1 MSEEAR
7 GKVALVTGSGRQ
19 RVGNVIARSL
29 AGWGYDVALHYHRSE
44 QSAAET
50 VEELRS
56 MDVSSEA
63 FRADVSESSDV
74 DAMFEQIVRRFGRLD
89 VLVTTASIWET
100 IPLEDVTA
108 EDMLRHY
115 RVDVLGTFL
124 CARRAGLIMADQPEG
139 GVIVTFSDW
148 AVKRPYL
155 DHAAY
160 FAAKGSIPTLSRALA
175 VELSHRNPKIRVNCI
190 QPGPILFPPESTED
204 QRQAMIESTLVK
216 TANCPES
223 VSLAVQFFIDNP
235 FVTGVCLPIDGGRS
249 IYATEST
256 NRPRPI

>member
-1 MSEEAR
+1 MSEPGR
-7 GKVALVTGSGRQ
+7 RKVALITGSGRQ

-44 QSAAET
+44 QSALET
-50 VEELRS
+50 VEALRS

-63 FRADVSESSDV
+63 FRADVSEQAEV
-74 DAMFEQIVRRFGRLD
+74 DAMCERVVQRFGRLD
-89 VLVTTASIWET
+89 VLVTTASIWEP
-100 IPLEDVTA
+100 IPLEDVSA
-108 EDMLRHY
+108 EDMLRHF

-124 CARRAGLIMADQPEG
+124 CARRAGLIMTRQPEG
-139 GVIVTFSDW
+139 GVIVTFGDW
-148 AVKRPYL
+148 AVKRPYP
-155 DHAAY
+155 DHTAY
-160 FAAKGSIPTLSRALA
+160 FAAKGSIPTLTRALA

-190 QPGPILFPPESTED
+190 QPGPVLFPPESSED

-223 VSLAVQFFIDNP
+223 VSLAVKFFIDNP
-235 FVTGVCLPIDGGRS
+235 FVTGVCLPVDGGRS

-256 NRPRPI
+256 NRLRPI